1 MISSISIEDARN
13 DALEIMT
20 RAYLELGQNP
30 GEDTIVSFSLILA
43 GDLKRDFDNMEMK
56 DIREAFRIGV
66 RETQEFH
73 LTVKTYY
80 KWIRSHRQVIWDNET
95 VEPEMRDKR
104 LNYRSRN
111 GTGTKKIDNFNIKKL
126 LK

>member
-1 MISSISIEDARN
+1 MIRDIQIEELRN
-13 DALEIMT
+13 EALAIMSK
-20 RAYLELGQNP
+20 AYLELGQSP

-43 GDLKRDFDNMEMK
+43 DDLKRDFGNMKMQ

-66 RETQEFH
+66 RESQEFH

-80 KWIRSHRQVIWDNET
+80 KWIKSHRQIIWDNET
-95 VEPEMRDKR
+95 IEPERRDKR

-111 GTGTKKIDNFNIKKL
+111 GTGLKKLDSINVKKL

>member
-43 GDLKRDFDNMEMK
+43 EDLKRDFDNMEMK